1 VKAEDPS
8 ACVTVN
14 CKLWKAIIVLHLN
27 VIKRDGNQSA
37 NKSNHL
43 N

>member
-14 CKLWKAIIVLHLN
+14 CKLWKAALALYLN
-27 VIKRDGNQSA
+27 VIERTFNQGA
-37 NKSNHL
+37 NKSNYP

>member
-8 ACVTVN
+8 PCVTVN
-14 CKLWKAIIVLHLN
+14 CKSWKSTIALYLN
-27 VIKRDGNQSA
+27 VIMRTCNKGA
-37 NKSNHL
+37 NKSNYP

>member
-14 CKLWKAIIVLHLN
+14 WKLWKSTIAMYLH
-27 VIKRDGNQSA
+27 VIKRICNQGI
-37 NKSNHL
+37 NTFNHP

>member
-14 CKLWKAIIVLHLN
+14 CKLWKATVALCLN
-27 VIKRDGNQSA
+27 VIKRSCSQGA
-37 NKSNHL
+37 NKSNHP